1 MHGRPPDALADL
13 AEEVDAVMIVLGA
26 PRGGMHSFIET
37 FAGQSVAYQLTRKH
51 GRAVLLV
58 PDPSHE

>member
-1 MHGRPPDALADL
+1 
-13 AEEVDAVMIVLGA
+13 VLGA

-37 FAGQSVAYQLTRKH
+37 FAGQSVAYQVTRKH

-58 PDPSHE
+58 PDASPE